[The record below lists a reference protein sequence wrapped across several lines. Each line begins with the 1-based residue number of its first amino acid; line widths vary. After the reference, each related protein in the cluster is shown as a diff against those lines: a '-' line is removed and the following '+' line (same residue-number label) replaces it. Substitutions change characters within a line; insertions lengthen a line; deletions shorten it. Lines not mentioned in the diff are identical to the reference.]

1 MGFMLQAVSINCL
14 FQFMKPTLHAPN
26 VYTSDVSKSSVGH
39 LLL

>member
-1 MGFMLQAVSINCL
+1 
-14 FQFMKPTLHAPN
+14 MKPTLHAPN